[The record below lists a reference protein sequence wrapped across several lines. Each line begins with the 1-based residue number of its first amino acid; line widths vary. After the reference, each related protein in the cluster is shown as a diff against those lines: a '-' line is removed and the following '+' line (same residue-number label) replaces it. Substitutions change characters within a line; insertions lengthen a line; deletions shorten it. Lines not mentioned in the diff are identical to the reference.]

1 MSIAAKTTNVYL
13 KIKIPFIQ
21 KSYHAIQLICVANQ
35 LTIFYMIIYLTERYI
50 WINFKYF
57 KFTETLYDLQSCN
70 NVVLLF

>member
-50 WINFKYF
+50 
-57 KFTETLYDLQSCN
+57 
-70 NVVLLF
+70 